1 MCKSEN
7 IRKVSWRVEFSSHQA
22 LGASIWRKKKK
33 KKKEKEEEWRISC
46 SLLLNWVSFFGTCPF
61 LRKKRKIVQVFF
73 LGLGFFLEKKQ
84 KIVQVFFLGLVFFW
98 GETMKKCKVFFW
110 DLSFF
115 WGGGNNGKMQS
126 LFSGTCS
133 LLTFFLF

>member
-46 SLLLNWVSFFGTCPF
+46 SLLLNWVSFYWDLSFFKKKTKNSASFFSGTW
-61 LRKKRKIVQVFF
+61 L
-73 LGLGFFLEKKQ
+73 FLEKKQ
-84 KIVQVFFLGLVFFW
+84 KIVLVFFLGLVFFG
-98 GETMKKCKVFFW
+98 GETIKKCKVFFW

-115 WGGGNNGKMQS
+115 WGGQNAKS
-126 LFSGTCS
+126 
-133 LLTFFLF
+133 FFWDL